1 MRRLTFIALLLC
13 LVCATRVY
21 AQTPVDGD
29 DVIRVETDITN
40 LPFTVS
46 DKHRRF
52 ITNLQQQDLRVLEDG
67 VPQQLFTFQRETDR
81 PLAIAFLIDV
91 SVSQEDTLPIEKS
104 ATRLFI
110 ENVMKSSKD
119 QAAILPFTG
128 AAYLEEKFTR
138 DVLALYK
145 TLERIEAAVPDYLGS
160 GQPLRG
166 ILSGPGMK
174 APPIE
179 GTTAIWEAIALTSS
193 QVMEKSAG
201 QRRRVIVLLS
211 DGWDT
216 SSRLLMKDAVD
227 RALAAETVVYVIG
240 IGDSKKDGVDRDTLR
255 KLAERTGGRAFFP
268 KKDTDL
274 EQAYREIEE
283 ELRTQYLVAYSSS
296 NKKRD
301 GVFRQIKIEITNPEF
316 LKEKIEIRHRPGYF
330 SGTSR

>member
-1 MRRLTFIALLLC
+1 MRRLTLIALFLC
-13 LVCATRVY
+13 LACAAQVR
-21 AQTPVDGD
+21 AQTPDSD
-29 DVIRVETDITN
+29 DVIRVDTDVTN
-40 LPFTVS
+40 LPFTAM

-52 ITNLQQQDLRVLEDG
+52 LTNLQQQDVRVIEDG
-67 VPQQLFTFQRETDR
+67 VQQQLFTFQRETDR
-81 PLAIAFLIDV
+81 PLAIAFLIDI
-91 SVSQEDTLPIEKS
+91 SVSQEEMLPTEKS

-138 DVLALYK
+138 DVLLLYK
-145 TLERIEAAVPDYLGS
+145 ALERIEAATPDYLGN

-166 ILSGPGMK
+166 IASGPGMK

-193 QVMEKSAG
+193 QVMDKAAG

-216 SSRLLMKDAVD
+216 SSRLQMKDAID
-227 RALAAETVVYVIG
+227 RALAAETVVYAIG

-274 EQAYREIEE
+274 EQAYRDIEE
-283 ELRTQYLVAYSSS
+283 ELRTQYLLAYSSS

-301 GVFRQIKIEITNPEF
+301 GAYRQIKIELTNPDF

-330 SGTSR
+330 ASTSR

>member
-1 MRRLTFIALLLC
+1 MRRLSLIALCFTLF
-13 LVCATRVY
+13 CASVS
-21 AQTPVDGD
+21 AQAQDSD
-29 DVIRVETDITN
+29 DVIRVDTNITN
-40 LPFTVS
+40 LPFTVM

-52 ITNLQQQDLRVLEDG
+52 ITNLQQQDVRVLEDG

-110 ENVMKSSKD
+110 ENVVKSSKD
-119 QAAILPFTG
+119 QAAILAFTG
-128 AAYLEEKFTR
+128 APYLEEKFTR
-138 DVLALYK
+138 DVLSLYK
-145 TLERIEAAVPDYLGS
+145 ALERIEAAVPDYLGS
-160 GQPLRG
+160 GQRLTG
-166 ILSGPGMK
+166 IPTGPGMK

-179 GTTAIWEAIALTSS
+179 GTTAIWEAISLTSS
-193 QVMEKSAG
+193 HVMEKSAG

-216 SSRLLMKDAVD
+216 SSRLQMKDAID
-227 RALAAETVVYVIG
+227 RALAAETVVYAIG

-255 KLAERTGGRAFFP
+255 KVAERTGGRAFFP
-268 KKDTDL
+268 KKDADL
-274 EQAYREIEE
+274 ENAYREIEE
-283 ELRTQYLVAYSSS
+283 ELRTQYFLAYSSS

-301 GVFRQIKIEITNPEF
+301 GAYRQIKIELTNPDL

-330 SGTSR
+330 AR